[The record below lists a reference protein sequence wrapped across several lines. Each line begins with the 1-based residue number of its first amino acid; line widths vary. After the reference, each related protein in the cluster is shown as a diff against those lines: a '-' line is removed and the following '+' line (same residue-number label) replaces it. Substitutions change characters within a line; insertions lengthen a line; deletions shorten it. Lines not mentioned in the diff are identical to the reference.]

1 MLARVVIAL
10 TLLFALPI
18 LLIRAQA
25 QHNAPLEIL
34 FRLPEDCRAPCFMGV
49 SLRQTTWQA
58 ALNLLQANDA
68 VGEAALEWRSGRLYV
83 VWNWRDDPTGPKNYA
98 FLVRDD
104 TADWLV
110 IPDSLTL
117 GEVRLALGE
126 PGRIMLIVNRTESPR
141 AAYVLEY
148 PEQGIHIYAGFRPC
162 ETTRNTFWQ
171 MQANGD
177 TTSSFFVGVGR
188 PDYVRAAPN
197 RRIEL
202 DQRMWAK
209 QIQDV
214 CRE

>member
-1 MLARVVIAL
+1 MPRPGGARL
-10 TLLFALPI
+10 RDGRGFA
-18 LLIRAQA
+18 R
-25 QHNAPLEIL
+25 H
-34 FRLPEDCRAPCFMGV
+34 RH
-49 SLRQTTWQA
+49 
-58 ALNLLQANDA
+58 
-68 VGEAALEWRSGRLYV
+68 
-83 VWNWRDDPTGPKNYA
+83 
-98 FLVRDD
+98 
-104 TADWLV
+104 
-110 IPDSLTL
+110 
-117 GEVRLALGE
+117 
-126 PGRIMLIVNRTESPR
+126 R